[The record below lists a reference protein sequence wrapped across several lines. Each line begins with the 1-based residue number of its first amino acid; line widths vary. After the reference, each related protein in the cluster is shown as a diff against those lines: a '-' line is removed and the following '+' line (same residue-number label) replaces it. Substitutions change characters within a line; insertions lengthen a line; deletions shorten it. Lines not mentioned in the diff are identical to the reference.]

1 MFKAHYGTCIKC
13 EKEQQLI
20 VVKSGYCEKC
30 NYELKQSKKKSAG
43 KKTGR
48 YVYKRVATGEGGV
61 FERIIESLSDTE
73 TVCFVC
79 QIRVPIITH
88 HNIAHVLAKGK
99 YPKMRLDPNNLV
111 VLCHK
116 IVADESGQG
125 CHYAYDMT
133 PHSELKGE
141 GWERLFELR
150 NQLKEHY
157 KTLTDL

>member
-1 MFKAHYGTCIKC
+1 MFKPYYGYCKFC
-13 EKEQQLI
+13 DKDGQLI
-20 VVKSGYCEKC
+20 AVKSLHCQKC
-30 NYELKQSKKKSAG
+30 NYELKQSKKKAAG

-48 YVYKRVATGEGGV
+48 YVYKRIPTGENSV
-61 FERIIESLSDTE
+61 FESIVEGLSDTE

-79 QIRVPIITH
+79 KIRVPIITH
-88 HNIAHVLAKGK
+88 SNIAHVLPKGR

-116 IVADESGQG
+116 IVADENGQG

-150 NQLKEHY
+150 DQLKETY